1 MDNGGLW
8 WRLWWNM
15 VEYGKIWWIMVEYD
29 GIWWD
34 MGGIWVAYGG

>member
-1 MDNGGLW
+1 MEYG
-8 WRLWWNM
+8 WNM

-34 MGGIWVAYGG
+34 MGGIWVEYGG

>member
-1 MDNGGLW
+1 MDNGG
-8 WRLWWNM
+8 LWWNM